1 MSAIYDNF
9 FEDTFT
15 NTAAI
20 NITTTAEVYI
30 ALSNDAPNYQTDESG
45 EASAGQVTTIT
56 GGDFQQCAGT
66 FSLTKAGDASGG
78 SITYDNTETQQF
90 TGVTGILNY
99 VHLGWSGNSGTN
111 ITLICAFSSGTGFG
125 SDLTSADVDIT
136 FDTGTNKI
144 FKITS

>member
-20 NITTTAEVYI
+20 NLTATGPVEVYI
-30 ALSNDAPNYQTDESG
+30 ALSNDAPNYQTDEN
-45 EASAGQVTTIT
+45 ETHVTALT
-56 GGDFQQCAGT
+56 GGGFQICGGT
-66 FSLTKAGDASGG
+66 PSLTKGGDASAG
-78 SITYDNTETQQF
+78 SITYDNPTTQSF
-90 TGVTGILNY
+90 TGVTGTLNY

-111 ITLICAFSSGTGFG
+111 VTLICAFSSGTGFG
-125 SDLTSADVDIT
+125 STLTSADVDIT
-136 FDTGTNKI
+136 FDTGANRI

>member
-20 NITTTAEVYI
+20 DITTTAQVYI
-30 ALSNDAPNYQTDESG
+30 GLSEDDPNYQTDETAESH
-45 EASAGQVTTIT
+45 VTTIT

-99 VHLGWSGNSGTN
+99 VHLGWSGNSDTN

-125 SDLTSADVDIT
+125 STLTSADVDIT

>member
-20 NITTTAEVYI
+20 DITTTAEVYI
-30 ALSNDAPNYQTDESG
+30 GLSDDDPNYQTDETAESH
-45 EASAGQVTTIT
+45 VTTIT
-56 GGDFQQCAGT
+56 GGDFQECVGT
-66 FSLTKAGDASGG
+66 FSLTKAGTTSIGD
-78 SITYDNTETQQF
+78 ITYANDNSSAQSF
-90 TGVTGILNY
+90 TGVTGTLDY

-125 SDLTSADVDIT
+125 STLTSADVDIT

>member
-20 NITTTAEVYI
+20 DITTTAQVYI
-30 ALSNDAPNYQTDESG
+30 ALSDDQPNYQLD
-45 EASAGQVTTIT
+45 SAGETHVSPLV
-56 GGDFQQCAGT
+56 GGGFQACVGT
-66 FSLTKAGDASGG
+66 FTLTKAGGTGG
-78 SITYDNTETQQF
+78 GDITYANNNSSPQQF
-90 TGVTGILNY
+90 TGVTGTLSY
-99 VHLGWSGNSGTN
+99 VHLGWTGNTGTN

-125 SDLTSADVDIT
+125 STLSSADVDIT

>member
-20 NITTTAEVYI
+20 DITTTAQVYI
-30 ALSNDAPNYQTDESG
+30 GLSEDDPNYQTDETAESH
-45 EASAGQVTTIT
+45 VTTIT